1 MHSPASNTLPRYSQL
16 PVDHYR
22 SHFNTLGLL
31 GIEDRNAHTLT
42 KMDDLVVYVNESIE
56 SEGHVQ
62 YFSERLALWQ
72 LLSTNLKD
80 LIGIIQLAWI
90 EYPEPVLSLSGETR
104 LFHPSFHL
112 AKLIQKMMQSSSY
125 HFRVTASL
133 TGIL

>member
-80 LIGIIQLAWI
+80 LIGIIQKKA
-90 EYPEPVLSLSGETR
+90 EECKRGFRGKSKMSKDE
-104 LFHPSFHL
+104 SE
-112 AKLIQKMMQSSSY
+112 IQFQTKWPMHHRKGVS
-125 HFRVTASL
+125 
-133 TGIL
+133 